1 MHRHFVRTA
10 GGQAEVAGRALGLP
24 RPVRN
29 LLLVI
34 NPSQPAERWLAQ
46 VNGVSEDD
54 LAHLLAEGLIAP
66 ATPPAPPPS
75 PEATAWQ
82 ALGQRIDAAPHALL
96 YTTLTAQD
104 RQRLGLVRGYSFV
117 MAVEKAPD
125 VATLRALA
133 HQLAEQL
140 RASGHTDALQDL
152 ARALA

>member
-1 MHRHFVRTA
+1 MPRHFARTA
-10 GGQAEVAGRALGLP
+10 AGQAEIASRARGLS

-66 ATPPAPPPS
+66 VASPAPAAS
-75 PEATAWQ
+75 PEANAWQ
-82 ALGQRIDAAPHALL
+82 LLSQRIAAANYAQL
-96 YTTLTAQD
+96 YATLTAQA
-104 RQRLGLVRGYSFV
+104 RLRLGLVRGYSFI

-125 VATLRALA
+125 AAALRVLA
-133 HQLAEQL
+133 HQFAEQL
-140 RASGHTDALQDL
+140 RASGNTDALQDL